1 MYIQDSRVE
10 ILNMKTKRKICKHIL
25 KNDLVRKD
33 KFCVEACLGRVV
45 KGRVT
50 MGDQTFTFEY
60 IEKKS
65 LKI

>member
-1 MYIQDSRVE
+1 
-10 ILNMKTKRKICKHIL
+10 MKTKRKICKHIL

-33 KFCVEACLGRVV
+33 EFCVEACLGRVV

-65 LKI
+65 LKATSDSLNIVKAI